1 MNKETTTERLRKEL
15 RELKE
20 SFDLAILKPFDEH
33 GRKYEKYIAF
43 VLGDEIFAWPVSN
56 LKEVVVNR
64 RIISVPGGVDPLR
77 GVINYKNQVL
87 PVTSLHHM
95 LGLPSHETG
104 RENIMMV
111 AGGLSFETAFPVD
124 RLTAVLSIAK
134 EDIKPKP
141 LSLDHDTA
149 AIITGE
155 LIQNDRIITILDPG
169 SI

>member
-1 MNKETTTERLRKEL
+1 MSKESTTERLRKEL

-43 VLGDEIFAWPVSN
+43 ALGDETFAWPVSN

-64 RIISVPGGVDPLR
+64 RITPAPGAGDALR

-95 LGLPSHETG
+95 LGLPSGETG

-124 RLTAVLSIAK
+124 RLIAVLSIAR

-141 LSLDHDTA
+141 LSLDQDAA
-149 AIITGE
+149 AIIAGE
-155 LIQNDRIITILDPG
+155 LIENDRIITILDPA